1 MLDGKLGTERRAL
14 KAGIRG
20 AVGGVAILLVLFA
33 MAVTDLGRWTASA
46 SPAEV
51 ISPIT
56 QSTIK
61 PERLVRPSTQ
71 LPIVVVEDPF

>member
-14 KAGIRG
+14 KAGIRRS
-20 AVGGVAILLVLFA
+20 VGGGGAIILVLLA
-33 MAVTDLGRWTASA
+33 MAVTDLGRRAA
-46 SPAEV
+46 AEE
-51 ISPIT
+51 IAPIN

>member
-1 MLDGKLGTERRAL
+1 MLDGKLETERRAL

-20 AVGGVAILLVLFA
+20 AVGGGGAIILVLLA
-33 MAVTDLGRWTASA
+33 MAVTDLGRRAA
-46 SPAEV
+46 AEE
-51 ISPIT
+51 IAPIT